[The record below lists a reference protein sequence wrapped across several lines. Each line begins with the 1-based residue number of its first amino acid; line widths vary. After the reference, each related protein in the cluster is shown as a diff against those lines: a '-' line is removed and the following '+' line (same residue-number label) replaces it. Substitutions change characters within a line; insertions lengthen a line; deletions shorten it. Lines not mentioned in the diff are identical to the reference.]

1 MNRSWSGASQA
12 VKWLLAD
19 LCAAEAWRRTSL
31 TQASCAP
38 CSPPTRSRQASCLPS
53 IATTVSAPPPTPLHY
68 PHRHPHHH
76 RPRHRRVPGA
86 ACTKAASPG
95 GSSPR
100 QQPAVGVRGLIPR
113 AGPGGVLLPRVHRRL
128 LNTEAEAALTLTL
141 PLTLPPP
148 CYFRLRRC
156 RHCRRH
162 RRRHRRHANAGLC
175 LQCPVRLCRDLE
187 ICGACLFTSKVSLIS
202 RRGFESSQN
211 TAPATSKRS
220 SAFPAHRRRGASGLV
235 RCPHIFTPSP
245 SPHVAPLHTLV
256 TFDDSGPVLGPQQ

>member
-1 MNRSWSGASQA
+1 MTTVVAWGAASVGRRGATRVTCSLPDASVRNTCTSSSGCIAWSWAIRFP
-12 VKWLLAD
+12 
-19 LCAAEAWRRTSL
+19 RRTPRREIVHHDL
-31 TQASCAP
+31 L
-38 CSPPTRSRQASCLPS
+38 RQLP
-53 IATTVSAPPPTPLHY
+53 A
-68 PHRHPHHH
+68 
-76 RPRHRRVPGA
+76 
-86 ACTKAASPG
+86 
-95 GSSPR
+95 
-100 QQPAVGVRGLIPR
+100 
-113 AGPGGVLLPRVHRRL
+113 
-128 LNTEAEAALTLTL
+128 N
-141 PLTLPPP
+141 
-148 CYFRLRRC
+148 FRLRRC

>member
-86 ACTKAASPG
+86 ACAKAASPG
-95 GSSPR
+95 GISPR

-187 ICGACLFTSKVSLIS
+187 ICGACLFTSKSLCFRAVVLRAHRTLH
-202 RRGFESSQN
+202 RRRQ
-211 TAPATSKRS
+211 KRS
-220 SAFPAHRRRGASGLV
+220 SAFPAHARRRRSRVSRA
-235 RCPHIFTPSP
+235 RIYSP
-245 SPHVAPLHTLV
+245 LPPLCMHTLV
-256 TFDDSGPVLGPQQ
+256 T